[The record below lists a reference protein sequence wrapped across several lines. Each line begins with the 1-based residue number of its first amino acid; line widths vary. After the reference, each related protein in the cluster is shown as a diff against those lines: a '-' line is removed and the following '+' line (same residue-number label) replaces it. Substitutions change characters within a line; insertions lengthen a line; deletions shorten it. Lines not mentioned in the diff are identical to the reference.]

1 MEEVA
6 SVTRESKIV
15 ERYRRYKIVP
25 ATFALL
31 LSKQTNKLTTTTTTK
46 SNHQWKKKRI

>member
-1 MEEVA
+1 MEDVA

-31 LSKQTNKLTTTTTTK
+31 LSKQTNKLTTTTTK